1 MNNLIISMT
10 IALAGFAGGWVSN
23 GWRLGVEIQALH
35 ADHAREKSD
44 QAEAFNQRRA
54 AMVKERDALAERL
67 HLVDTTKTAQL
78 TKARN
83 ENQALADR
91 IAAGA
96 VGLRI
101 DATCAG
107 TGSGEAQSAEGGSV
121 DSPAGAKLSAAAGQ
135 TYLGLRDNITTTEV
149 TLAACQ
155 GVLAEF
161 Q

>member
-1 MNNLIISMT
+1 MKELLIT
-10 IALAGFAGGWVSN
+10 LAIALAGFAGGWVSN
-23 GWRLGVEIQALH
+23 GWRLGVEIQTLH

-54 AMVKERDALAERL
+54 AMVQERDALAERL
-67 HLVDTTKTAQL
+67 HLIDTTKTAQL

-101 DATCAG
+101 DVACPSA
-107 TGSGEAQSAEGGSV
+107 GSGQTESPPTPGV
-121 DSPAGAKLSAAAGQ
+121 DSGAAAELTSAARQAYSALRKNIIETEGRLSA
-135 TYLGLRDNITTTEV
+135 
-149 TLAACQ
+149 CQ
-155 GVLAEF
+155 ELLVASP
-161 Q
+161 

>member
-10 IALAGFAGGWVSN
+10 IAALGFAGGWVSN
-23 GWRLGVEIQALH
+23 GWRLGLEIQAIHSTH
-35 ADHAREKSD
+35 AQEDAARATAALE
-44 QAEAFNQRRA
+44 QRA
-54 AMVKERDALAERL
+54 VLAKERDALAERL

-83 ENQALADR
+83 ENKSLADR

-101 DATCAG
+101 DATCPGAG
-107 TGSGEAQSAEGGSV
+107 TGQTQSAESGSV
-121 DSPAGAKLSAAAGQ
+121 DPGAGAQLSAAAGRA
-135 TYLGLRDNITTTEV
+135 YSALRENIATTET
-149 TLAACQ
+149 TLSACQ